1 MLIISTIYT
10 VYYNIIIIIILINGI
25 KRLTLYFMNI
35 INFSTH
41 HANYSVHFVLHNLF
55 MLTNNIGNL

>member
-1 MLIISTIYT
+1 
-10 VYYNIIIIIILINGI
+10 
-25 KRLTLYFMNI
+25 MNI

-41 HANYSVHFVLHNLF
+41 PANYPVHFVLHNLF